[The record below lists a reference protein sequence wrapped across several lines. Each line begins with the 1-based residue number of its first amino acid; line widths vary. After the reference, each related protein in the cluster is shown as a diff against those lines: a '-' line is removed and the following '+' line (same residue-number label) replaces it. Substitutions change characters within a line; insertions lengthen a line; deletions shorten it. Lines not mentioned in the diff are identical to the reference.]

1 MCKITNGLIRHMLCL
16 SGLVVLVHT
25 YRLGCPRCLRS
36 TFFMFSHLSHNNT
49 EDAFPI
55 TKGLG
60 LFFFSWQNF
69 YAFWD
74 FYIPLYVRSAKLGM
88 FVSYLTWKCLF
99 YGWPV
104 WVSAG
109 FWHFGHILMVS
120 TALYGPKS
128 IFCCR
133 KIGSILKMQACRK
146 CDFLSLENVIS
157 L

>member
-1 MCKITNGLIRHMLCL
+1 MFEK
-16 SGLVVLVHT
+16 
-25 YRLGCPRCLRS
+25 
-36 TFFMFSHLSHNNT
+36 FFMFSHLSHNNT

-99 YGWPV
+99 YGRPM

-133 KIGSILKMQACRK
+133 KIGSILQNAGMQEMW
-146 CDFLSLENVIS
+146 FLEPGECYFTVNVHLLLSEWTINHEY
-157 L
+157 LTWL